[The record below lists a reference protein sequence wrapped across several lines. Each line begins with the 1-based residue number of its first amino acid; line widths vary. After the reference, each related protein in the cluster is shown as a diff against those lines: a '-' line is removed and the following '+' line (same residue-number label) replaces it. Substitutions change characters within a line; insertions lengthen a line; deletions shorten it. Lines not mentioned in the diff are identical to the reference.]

1 MMNSKVYN
9 HLLSV
14 RKKKGAGYI
23 VLIDPDKKS
32 ENDLQEKVK
41 SINDSGVDAI
51 FVGGSLMMDS
61 RCSDR
66 VSQIKSLAEI
76 PVIFFP
82 GGISQLNSHYDAIL
96 FMSIISGRNP
106 HYLIGEQV
114 IAAPI
119 INDLGIEVIP
129 TGYLLLDGGSDSAVQ
144 FMSSTAPI
152 PMDKPDISIAHALA
166 AQYLGKQ
173 LIYLEAGSGAKQAV
187 TNELIKEVFEQVD
200 IPLIVG
206 GGIRTPEVAREKVE
220 SGASFVVT
228 GTIIE
233 ENNNGNILEKFA
245 EAVHVNET

>member
-1 MMNSKVYN
+1 
-9 HLLSV
+9 
-14 RKKKGAGYI
+14 
-23 VLIDPDKKS
+23 
-32 ENDLQEKVK
+32 
-41 SINDSGVDAI
+41 
-51 FVGGSLMMDS
+51 MMDG

-66 VSQIKSLAEI
+66 VAQIKSLAEI

-220 SGASFVVT
+220 SGASFIVT

-245 EAVHVNET
+245 EAIHVNET

>member
-23 VLIDPDKKS
+23 VLIDPDNKS
-32 ENDLQEKVK
+32 EDDLPEKVK
-41 SINDSGVDAI
+41 AINDSGVDAI

-66 VSQIKSLAEI
+66 VAQIKSLAEI

-119 INDLGIEVIP
+119 INDLAIEVIP
-129 TGYLLLDGGSDSAVQ
+129 TGYLLLDGGSNSAVQ
-144 FMSSTAPI
+144 FMSGTAPI

-233 ENNNGNILEKFA
+233 EKNNENILEKFA

>member
-1 MMNSKVYN
+1 MDAKVYN

-14 RKKKGAGYI
+14 RNKKGAGYI
-23 VLIDPDKKS
+23 VLIDPDRKS
-32 ENDLQEKVK
+32 ENGLADKVNK
-41 SINDSGVDAI
+41 INNSGVDAI
-51 FVGGSLMMDS
+51 FVGGSLMMDGRS
-61 RCSDR
+61 SDR
-66 VSQIKSLAEI
+66 VAQIRSLAEI

-119 INDLGIEVIP
+119 VKDLGIEVIP

-187 TNELIKEVFEQVD
+187 TNELIKEVFEQVE

>member
-1 MMNSKVYN
+1 
-9 HLLSV
+9 
-14 RKKKGAGYI
+14 
-23 VLIDPDKKS
+23 
-32 ENDLQEKVK
+32 
-41 SINDSGVDAI
+41 
-51 FVGGSLMMDS
+51 MMDG
-61 RCSDR
+61 RCTDR
-66 VSQIKSLAEI
+66 VAQIKSLAEV

-119 INDLGIEVIP
+119 VKDLGIEVIP
-129 TGYLLLDGGSDSAVQ
+129 TGYLLLDGGNVSTVQ
-144 FMSSTAPI
+144 FMSGTAPI

-187 TNELIKEVFEQVD
+187 TNELIKKVFEQVD
-200 IPLIVG
+200 IPMIVG

-233 ENNNGNILEKFA
+233 ENNNGNILKNFA

>member
-1 MMNSKVYN
+1 
-9 HLLSV
+9 
-14 RKKKGAGYI
+14 
-23 VLIDPDKKS
+23 
-32 ENDLQEKVK
+32 
-41 SINDSGVDAI
+41 
-51 FVGGSLMMDS
+51 MMDG
-61 RCSDR
+61 RCTDR

-129 TGYLLLDGGSDSAVQ
+129 TGYLLLDGGSNSAVQ
-144 FMSSTAPI
+144 FMSGTAPI

-187 TNELIKEVFEQVD
+187 TNELIKGVFEQVD

-233 ENNNGNILEKFA
+233 ENNNGNILKNFA

>member
-1 MMNSKVYN
+1 
-9 HLLSV
+9 
-14 RKKKGAGYI
+14 
-23 VLIDPDKKS
+23 
-32 ENDLQEKVK
+32 
-41 SINDSGVDAI
+41 
-51 FVGGSLMMDS
+51 MMDS

-66 VSQIKSLAEI
+66 VAQIKSLAEI

-129 TGYLLLDGGSDSAVQ
+129 TGYLLLDGDSNSAVQ
-144 FMSSTAPI
+144 FMSGTAPI

-187 TNELIKEVFEQVD
+187 TNELIKKVFEQVD
-200 IPLIVG
+200 IPMIVG

-233 ENNNGNILEKFA
+233 ENNNGNILKNFA

>member
-9 HLLSV
+9 HLLSI

-32 ENDLQEKVK
+32 ENGLAGKVK
-41 SINDSGVDAI
+41 KINNSGVDAI
-51 FVGGSLMMDS
+51 LVGGSLMMDGL
-61 RCSDR
+61 CSDR
-66 VSQIKSLAEI
+66 VAQIKSLAEI

-119 INDLGIEVIP
+119 VKDLGIEVIP

-144 FMSSTAPI
+144 FMSGTAPI

-166 AQYLGKQ
+166 AQYLGKK

-187 TNELIKEVFEQVD
+187 PNELIKEVVEHVD

-206 GGIRTPEVAREKVE
+206 GGIRTPEAAREKVKA
-220 SGASFVVT
+220 GASFVVT

-233 ENNNGNILEKFA
+233 ENNNGDMLKKFA
-245 EAVHVNET
+245 EAVHVNEP

>member
-1 MMNSKVYN
+1 MNSKVYN

-32 ENDLQEKVK
+32 ENDLPEKVK
-41 SINDSGVDAI
+41 AINESGVDAI

-66 VSQIKSLAEI
+66 VAQIKSLAEI

-187 TNELIKEVFEQVD
+187 TNELIKEVFKQVE

-245 EAVHVNET
+245 KAVHVNET

>member
-23 VLIDPDKKS
+23 VLIDPDNKS
-32 ENDLQEKVK
+32 EDDLPEKVK
-41 SINDSGVDAI
+41 AINDSGVDAI

-66 VSQIKSLAEI
+66 VAQIKSLAEI

-119 INDLGIEVIP
+119 INDLAIEVIP

-144 FMSSTAPI
+144 FMSGTAPI
-152 PMDKPDISIAHALA
+152 PMDKPDILIAHALA

-233 ENNNGNILEKFA
+233 EKNNENILEKFA
-245 EAVHVNET
+245 EAIHVNET